1 MALLVLAVLNMPGA
15 SVDSASPIQG
25 LVFLIVVLLGLSVI
39 GARMAFVV
47 VLCGALVAFGGW
59 RSLLLSLEPG
69 ARTRSYFGV
78 YTVLGNPEVR
88 QLKHGT
94 TVHGTELLGSPA
106 RERTPTAY
114 YVTGSGVGQAMQ
126 AVPALYGDHARIGVV
141 GLGAGTL
148 ACYARPGQQW
158 RFYEIDPAVVRIA
171 RDTGQFHFLG
181 RCLPGAEIEIGDARL
196 NLAVE
201 PTASLDL
208 LTLDAFSSDAVP
220 MHLMTREA
228 FNTYG
233 RVLAPHGVLMVHISN
248 KFLDLEPVVSAA
260 AKAGGWHSAKLVYF
274 PGADVAPP
282 RAVSFWV
289 AMSRDPA
296 VLAALKARDASWQPL
311 TRYRDF
317 TPWSDDYSTILPLVK
332 AFH

>member
-1 MALLVLAVLNMPGA
+1 
-15 SVDSASPIQG
+15 VDTASPIQG
-25 LVFLIVVLLGLSVI
+25 LVFLIVVVLGLCVV
-39 GARMAFVV
+39 GARGAFVV
-47 VLCGALVAFGGW
+47 VLAGALVAFGGY
-59 RSLLLSLEPG
+59 RSLMLSLEPG
-69 ARTRSYFGV
+69 ARSRSYFGV
-78 YTVLGNPEVR
+78 YTVLGDPSIR

-94 TVHGTELLGSPA
+94 TVHGTELLGSPE
-106 RERTPTAY
+106 RERTTTAY
-114 YVTGSGVGQAMQ
+114 YVPGSGVGQAMQ
-126 AVPALYGDHARIGVV
+126 AAPALYGDHARIGVV

-148 ACYARPGQQW
+148 ACYAKPGQQW

-171 RDTGQFHFLG
+171 RDTGQFHFL
-181 RCLPGAEIEIGDARL
+181 RDCLPGAKIEIGDARL

-228 FNTYG
+228 FDTYG
-233 RVLAPHGVLMVHISN
+233 RVLAPRGVLMVHISN
-248 KFLDLEPVVSAA
+248 KFLDLEPVISAA
-260 AKAGGWHSAKLVYF
+260 AMAGGWHSAKLVYF
-274 PGADVAPP
+274 PGAEVEPP

-296 VLAALKARDASWQPL
+296 ILAALKARDASWQPL
-311 TRYRDF
+311 SRYPDF